1 MNYSEVIEK
10 FAKKNGIE
18 LRELIYIVKSVIEVF
33 PMIVIANL
41 TKNTYTMI
49 KHDDFLPGN
58 IAASGS
64 YDDLIDEGVENV
76 HPNYQQNFIECFAR
90 ENLMRNYKSGMT
102 EAYAE
107 LYQKGTHGKYQ
118 WVSTYAIRINDHEED
133 IMHICFNRVLD
144 GVVEKRGG
152 SRR

>member
-1 MNYSEVIEK
+1 MNYSEVIER

-18 LRELIYIVKSVIEVF
+18 LKELIYIVKSVIEVF

-64 YDDLIDEGVENV
+64 YDDLIDEGVDTV
-76 HPNYQQNFIECFAR
+76 HPIYQQNFI
-90 ENLMRNYKSGMT
+90 
-102 EAYAE
+102 
-107 LYQKGTHGKYQ
+107 
-118 WVSTYAIRINDHEED
+118 
-133 IMHICFNRVLD
+133 
-144 GVVEKRGG
+144 
-152 SRR
+152 